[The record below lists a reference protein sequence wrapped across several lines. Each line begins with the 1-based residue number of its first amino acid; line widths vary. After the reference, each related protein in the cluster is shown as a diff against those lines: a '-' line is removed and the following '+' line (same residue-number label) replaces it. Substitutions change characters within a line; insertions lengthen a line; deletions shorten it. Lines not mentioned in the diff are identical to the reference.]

1 MNSDLKQN
9 KRDMSL
15 IEESSSDSS
24 IEQAY
29 RSALKKPSPPSKMKL
44 GTRFSKILL
53 PGPRTGHGGLTD
65 KVLGEIFDE
74 KTKAYTPVSYIN

>member
-1 MNSDLKQN
+1 
-9 KRDMSL
+9 
-15 IEESSSDSS
+15 
-24 IEQAY
+24 
-29 RSALKKPSPPSKMKL
+29 MKL
-44 GTRFSKILL
+44 GTRFSKIQL